1 MPGKPI
7 TMSVRLS
14 PEDAAFL
21 AEFSA
26 PDATTPSDKLRAII
40 REARRNRTHDEGYA
54 ERLAFL
60 EDLLAAPVRGLR
72 ETEAKTGR
80 HSELVLQTAHWL
92 PDLMAYLMSN
102 VPAPETND
110 VEAGLKTLEVGVAD
124 RIFAFMEQIFRL
136 GVTGESPTYDPGI
149 VARHVTTVVKLCRFM
164 DK

>member
-21 AEFSA
+21 AGFNA

-40 REARRNRTHDEGYA
+40 REARQSRSHGQEYP

-60 EDLLAAPVRGLR
+60 EDLLASSIRGLR

-102 VPAPETND
+102 VPVAETND
-110 VEAGLKTLEVGVAD
+110 VEIGLKNLEAGIAD
-124 RIFAFMEQIFRL
+124 RVFAFMEQVFRL
-136 GVTGESPTYDPGI
+136 GVTGKSPTYDPEVI
-149 VARHVTTVVKLCRFM
+149 ARHVTTVVKLCRFM